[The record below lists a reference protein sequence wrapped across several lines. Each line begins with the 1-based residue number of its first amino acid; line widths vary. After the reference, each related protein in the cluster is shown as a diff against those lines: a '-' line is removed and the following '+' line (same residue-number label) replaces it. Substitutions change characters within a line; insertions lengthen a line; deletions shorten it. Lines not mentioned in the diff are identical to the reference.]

1 MSDVLQA
8 DGEIVDKHTVRFQR
22 LLPGPIERVWA
33 YLAEADKR
41 AKWFAGGEIEPRVG
55 GKRSL
60 FFKHA
65 DLMQPGET
73 APEKYRATVE
83 GFESEARVTRYE
95 PPRVLAFSWGKEGA
109 NSEVLFELA
118 PQGDRVL
125 LTLTHRKLPTRAEMV
140 DVSGGWHLHLTML
153 RHQLEGAPPPR
164 LWDMHAELEKKYE
177 KLIPQA

>member
-1 MSDVLQA
+1 MIDILQA
-8 DGEIVDKHTVRFQR
+8 DGEVIDKHTVRFQR

-55 GKRSL
+55 GKRTL
-60 FFKHA
+60 FFKHV

-83 GFESEARVTRYE
+83 GFVSEARVTRYE

-109 NSEVLFELA
+109 TSEVLFELA
-118 PQGDRVL
+118 PKGDKVL
-125 LTLTHRKLPTRAEMV
+125 LTLTHRKLPTREEMV
-140 DVSGGWHLHLTML
+140 NVGGGWHLHLLML
-153 RHQLEGAPPPR
+153 EHVLNGTKPPR
-164 LWDMHAELEKKYE
+164 FWDTHAELKKKYE
-177 KLIPQA
+177 EMIP